1 MSSERN
7 HMLPLHRKKIGFQK
21 IDPRNYPQ
29 YTYPREILDFKR
41 ALTLRDIKGEI
52 REVITLLCV

>member
-1 MSSERN
+1 
-7 HMLPLHRKKIGFQK
+7 MLLLHRKKIGFQK